1 MTSEKR
7 ALFDRMALG
16 VISYL
21 ETFPEIRAVA
31 FQGNDPAQGSEI
43 ITWERK
49 NSPFKLPADVKAFYS
64 MFNGFNLSWSVE
76 IGEKTETI
84 GEMRINKLDN
94 VVKNATEFFVQE
106 YLPEDVP
113 PPNPKLCTMFVIDS
127 SCSLGEVV
135 LLYRNSNSGTA
146 SSLQLSPGSS
156 GNASSAPEEPEVWLL
171 DHSAQLTFLCKSFTN
186 YMRLMVTHLGD
197 EVLSVNIELDK
208 VLRLSLRTSHATV
221 EQVKDTTQ
229 HKNLTIR
236 HKGCNNEAK
245 IKVTDYP
252 FLGGRRCE
260 SAVGAADRLTNKRLS
275 LPKTVS
281 IAGLAF
287 LVP

>member
-1 MTSEKR
+1 
-7 ALFDRMALG
+7 MALG

-135 LLYRNSNSGTA
+135 LLYRNSNSGAT

-186 YMRLMVTHLGD
+186 YMRLMVTHLGIHGWQSVFFD
-197 EVLSVNIELDK
+197 VGWCLS
-208 VLRLSLRTSHATV
+208 
-221 EQVKDTTQ
+221 TQ
-229 HKNLTIR
+229 HWMQMFCKERLIVDR
-236 HKGCNNEAK
+236 HYRSE
-245 IKVTDYP
+245 V
-252 FLGGRRCE
+252 
-260 SAVGAADRLTNKRLS
+260 AADKRIM
-275 LPKTVS
+275 T
-281 IAGLAF
+281 
-287 LVP
+287 